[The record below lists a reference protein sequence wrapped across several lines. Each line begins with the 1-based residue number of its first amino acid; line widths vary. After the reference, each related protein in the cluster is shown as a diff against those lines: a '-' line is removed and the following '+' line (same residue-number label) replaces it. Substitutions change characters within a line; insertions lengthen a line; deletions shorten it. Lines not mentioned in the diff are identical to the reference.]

1 MALTDSQMED
11 ASDADV
17 AGASTSASA
26 SASAIGSAGPS
37 IGVLKSGRQYLHE
50 STIRGK
56 LAKLETDLSRDEA
69 ARLQGI
75 QLIDDVRNALQL
87 CVAHPAS
94 HLDADAAAA
103 HYIICP
109 IVTYIAACGY
119 YHRFRLEFDTKAYQW
134 TDAALACLFV
144 ACKSEDTLK
153 KSREILCANHNLKNP
168 DRITT
173 PDDKIFDQGSKM
185 LIGLERHVIETIRFD
200 FQVRN
205 PIKIL
210 AKIVKA
216 VLGSDA
222 NASDFFVEAYK
233 VGIDMYKTF
242 APLKHTT
249 FTCAF
254 ALARLTALITAQ
266 SEDAF
271 VNLDPTEYH
280 TCEEWVAEVTLDVL
294 DLYTDHYRSTLLGQE
309 INPQTFIDVKI
320 KANQQIEAAQ
330 IPRYHNF
337 CSECAREGFPSP
349 SSTGSAIS
357 PASPAGTN
365 STNMRGSKGHE
376 GTFRFI
382 FDAEEVRRERAAYA
396 EYTKDEWEEW
406 EEEVEELM
414 PERDNRRRTDLGP
427 EPRAP
432 PREPRGDLG
441 PEPRAPPREPRG
453 ARGSRGHSRGRGR
466 GRGRGG
472 HDSSWHPR
480 DRHDHRGRGRGGSG
494 GFY

>member
-11 ASDADV
+11 ASDADG

-69 ARLQGI
+69 ARLQGV

-87 CVAHPAS
+87 
-94 HLDADAAAA
+94 
-103 HYIICP
+103 P

-173 PDDKIFDQGSKM
+173 PDDK
-185 LIGLERHVIETIRFD
+185 TIRFD

-216 VLGSDA
+216 VLGSDT
-222 NASDFFVEAYK
+222 NASNFFVEAYK

-254 ALARLTALITAQ
+254 AVARLAALITAR

-271 VNLDPTEYH
+271 VDLDPTEYH
-280 TCEEWVAEVTLDVL
+280 TREEWVAEVTLDVL

-320 KANQQIEAAQ
+320 KANQRIEAAQ

-337 CSECAREGFPSP
+337 CGECAREGFPSP

-406 EEEVEELM
+406 EEEVEELI

-480 DRHDHRGRGRGGSG
+480 DRHDHRGRGRGG
-494 GFY
+494 FY